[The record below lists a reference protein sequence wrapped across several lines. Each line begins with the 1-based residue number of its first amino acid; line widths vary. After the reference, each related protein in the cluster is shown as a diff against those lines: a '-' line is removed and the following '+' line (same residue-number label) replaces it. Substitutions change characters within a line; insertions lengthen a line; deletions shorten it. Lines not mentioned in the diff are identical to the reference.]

1 MLIVSLLMIRTA
13 WIITAVVWFFGMA
26 FAKPRA
32 RTGSPWVRLIY
43 LALAIVGGFCVG
55 DKRLYW
61 GWLGERFLPF
71 SVNILFL
78 GAVLTVIGCAL
89 AIWARAVLGSNW
101 SGTPDVKRGH
111 TLVQSGPYALT
122 RHPIYTGFLTA
133 ILGTGLAVAR
143 YRAILGFLLV
153 LGSILLKIGQE
164 EKLMSESFPEDYPS
178 YRRRVKTLVPW
189 LL

>member
-1 MLIVSLLMIRTA
+1 MLIASLLMIRTA
-13 WIITAVVWFFGMA
+13 WILTAVVWLFGMV

-32 RTGSPWVRLIY
+32 KTGSPWVRLTY
-43 LALAIVGGFCVG
+43 LALAIIGGFSIG

-71 SVNILFL
+71 SVNLLFL

-101 SGTPDVKRGH
+101 SGAPDVKQGH
-111 TLVQSGPYALT
+111 TLVQNGPYALT

-133 ILGTGLAVAR
+133 VLGTSLAVAR
-143 YRAILGFLLV
+143 YRVIVGFLLV
-153 LGSILLKIGQE
+153 LVSIVVKIGQE
-164 EKLMSESFPEDYPS
+164 EKLMSESFPEDYAS
-178 YRRRVKTLVPW
+178 YRRRVKALVPW
-189 LL
+189 VL